1 MADLNP
7 SIANEDDR
15 KYFDDVLRRLSEER
29 YEEGTLQGNKY
40 FNIPALKRTRGV
52 SHFYLENYKTQDK
65 SADTAF
71 AQHFGEGVI
80 DSYIDIIENAMRTR
94 DEISE
99 QALQTQLDYHT
110 LYLFQ
115 VLTLDRGTTSGLLI
129 HNQNDV
135 GIMGS
140 LPSHI
145 NKELLVSYKA
155 KVTKPQDE
163 LVQSIADVINDE
175 GVIDIKTKER
185 LAQVVREHYKKHKEA
200 LGMQASGNTIPSTVD
215 NHKK

>member
-7 SIANEDDR
+7 SVFDESDR
-15 KYFDDVLRRLSEER
+15 KTFDDALRSLSGER
-29 YEEGTLQGNKY
+29 YEEGASQGDKY
-40 FNIPALKRTRGV
+40 FNIPALNRTRGV
-52 SHFYLENYKTQDK
+52 AHFYLENYKTEDK
-65 SADTAF
+65 AADAAF
-71 AQHFGEGVI
+71 AQSFGEGII
-80 DSYIDIIENAMRTR
+80 DTYIDIIENAIKTRT
-94 DEISE
+94 EVSA

-129 HNQNDV
+129 HDQNDV

-145 NKELLVSYKA
+145 NKELLESWKA
-155 KVTKPQDE
+155 KVEKPQDE
-163 LVQSIADVINDE
+163 LVQNIADAINDE
-175 GVIDIKTKER
+175 GVVDVQTKER
-185 LAQVVREHYKKHKEA
+185 LALVVREHYKKHKEA
-200 LGMQASGNTIPSTVD
+200 LSMQASGNTIPSTVD